1 MDDLQQEA
9 RALVEM
15 ALMAMSHA
23 FRNIEE
29 GSGPL
34 MPFVITDSD
43 SEGRAIYRF
52 EANSLGHALDSAQI
66 WLEGADDEVS
76 RYAFAWDGYITL
88 DDEKWDALFVEAGD
102 RSLPHGMLLC
112 QRYAP
117 ESGAGA
123 VKRRVGEPILVEK
136 PDSRLADALTRH

>member
-1 MDDLQQEA
+1 MDNIHREA
-9 RALVEM
+9 RELVEM
-15 ALMAMSHA
+15 ALLAMSHA
-23 FRNIEE
+23 FRNIETGE
-29 GSGPL
+29 GPL

-52 EANSLGHALDSAQI
+52 EANSLGHALDSAQV

-102 RSLPHGMLLC
+102 RTLPHGMLLC
-112 QRYAP
+112 QRYVP
-117 ESGAGA
+117 ESGMGA

-136 PDSRLADALTRH
+136 PGSRLAESGTWH